1 MSQAPL
7 SHLRRAALALA
18 LAAISLPGSS
28 VHAQIVE
35 VGDGGPGPVKAEH
48 LTVELTSL
56 SPQPASQ
63 IGGQIAIGGTLQ
75 AGLVFTMEEHW
86 HVYWINAGDSGEPP
100 HITWTLPKPASPP
113 GPCSSPPRSACR
125 SARSW
130 TSATKTRLPSPSP
143 SPPHPSLQPGKV
155 HLDAQVT
162 WLVCSS
168 VCLPGKAHLGIDI
181 DVVRGPLPAPPLVGA
196 LGEALTNLPK
206 PLPAGKLASAI
217 GDGKHILRHSHH
229 RQQAA

>member
-75 AGLVFTMEEHW
+75 AGLVFTIEDHW

-100 HITWTLPKPASPP
+100 HITWTLPAGITAGPMQFPP
-113 GPCSSPPRSACR
+113 PQ
-125 SARSW
+125 
-130 TSATKTRLPSPSP
+130 RLP
-143 SPPHPSLQPGKV
+143 
-155 HLDAQVT
+155 
-162 WLVCSS
+162 
-168 VCLPGKAHLGIDI
+168 I
-181 DVVRGPLPAPPLVGA
+181 GPLMDFGY
-196 LGEALTNLPK
+196 E
-206 PLPAGKLASAI
+206 
-217 GDGKHILRHSHH
+217 D
-229 RQQAA
+229 QAAFPVLLTASS